1 MASLTGERTR
11 PEAPPQES
19 QVENIDLTISGMTCA
34 ACESFVQ
41 KTLREQEGVREASV
55 NLLTHSA
62 RVTID
67 PQTAH
72 PAKLIQAVEEAGYG
86 AALRPRES
94 ARERRPEERRQRA
107 EEQARLKR
115 GAIFALTL
123 GAVAMV
129 VTMGPFAMH
138 GNTLVNYAL
147 LAASLVTMAGP
158 GRMFYVQGVKAALHG
173 GANMSTLITLGTGA
187 ALAWSLVATLLPH
200 RLHAAGIEPE
210 VYYEP
215 IIFILGFM
223 LLGKYFE
230 SRAKG
235 RTTDAIE
242 ALMELQPDHVTRLE
256 NGVPRIVPLEAVQAG
271 DLVLLRPGE
280 RIPVDGEV
288 LEGRSAVD
296 ESMLTGEPMPVD
308 KQPGS
313 RVVGGT
319 LNRSGSLQ
327 IRATT
332 LGEESVLARIV
343 RLTEDAQMSK
353 APVQDLADRVSARF
367 VPVVLALAILT
378 LIAWLWIGGTA
389 QLARA
394 VSSAVAVLIIA
405 CPCAM
410 GLAVPTALMV
420 ATGRGAQL
428 GILIRGAA
436 VFERLEQIDTVVF
449 DKTGTITEGSPK
461 VVESFAVEG
470 APEKLW
476 QFASAVEALSEHPL
490 AKAVASFAASEPG
503 LVATDFQSHEGRG
516 AQGTVDGQTVLAGSL
531 RFLEEQGID
540 VTPLQVAS
548 ERWMSE
554 GKTLVAIAVDGKA
567 AGLLAIEDPL
577 RGSSKPAMQ
586 QLHQVRLGT
595 LMLSG
600 DQEASAR
607 RVADSVGIDA
617 VRAQLLPGD
626 KLEVIRDL
634 QQQGKVLAMVG
645 DGVNDAPALA
655 QADVGIAMGTGT
667 GVAKEAAGVTLL
679 RPDLQIIPVAYRL
692 AAKTMRTIR
701 QNLFWAFG
709 YNVIAIPVAAG
720 VLYPFTGWLLSPA
733 LAGAA
738 MAFSSVSVVLNSLR
752 LNRFG
757 GKA

>member
-1 MASLTGERTR
+1 MASPAGERTR
-11 PEAPPQES
+11 RGDPPQTTQTET
-19 QVENIDLTISGMTCA
+19 IDLTISGMTCA

-41 KTLREQEGVREASV
+41 KTLREQEGVREATV
-55 NLLTHSA
+55 NLLTQSA
-62 RVTID
+62 RLVVD
-67 PQTAH
+67 LQTAN
-72 PAKLIQAVEEAGYG
+72 PAKLIQAVEDAGYG
-86 AALRPRES
+86 AALRPRQAS
-94 ARERRPEERRQRA
+94 RERRPEERRRRA
-107 EEQARLKR
+107 EEQAHLKR
-115 GAIFALTL
+115 GAIFALAL
-123 GAVAMV
+123 GAVAMA

-138 GNTLVNYAL
+138 GNSIVNYAM

-187 ALAWSLVATLLPH
+187 ALAWSLAATMFPH
-200 RLHAAGIEPE
+200 RFHAAGIEPE

-256 NGVPRIVPLEAVQAG
+256 SGVPRIVPLEAIQAG
-271 DLVLLRPGE
+271 DLVLLRPGD

-332 LGEESVLARIV
+332 LGEDSVLARIV

-367 VPVVLALAILT
+367 VPVVLALAVVT
-378 LIAWLWIGGTA
+378 LIVWLWIGGTA

-410 GLAVPTALMV
+410 GLGVPTALMV

-428 GILIRGAA
+428 GILLRGAD
-436 VFERLEQIDTVVF
+436 VFERLQQITTVVF

-461 VVESFAVEG
+461 VTERFALTS
-470 APEKLW
+470 APANLW
-476 QFASAVEALSEHPL
+476 EMAAAVEALSEHPL
-490 AKAVASFAASEPG
+490 AKAVANSGGAKPAMVAA
-503 LVATDFQSHEGRG
+503 DFQSYEGRG
-516 AQGTVDGQTVLAGSL
+516 AQGTVDGRTVLIGSL
-531 RFLEEQGID
+531 RFLQEKGID
-540 VTPLQVAS
+540 AAPLQGAAD
-548 ERWMSE
+548 RWLAE
-554 GKTLVAIAVDGKA
+554 GKTLVAVAVDA
-567 AGLLAIEDPL
+567 EPAGLLAIEDPL
-577 RGSSKPAMQ
+577 RGSAKPAVEQ
-586 QLHQVRLGT
+586 IHKARLQT

-607 RVADSVGIDA
+607 RVASSVGIGT
-617 VRAQLLPGD
+617 VRAQLLPSD
-626 KLEVIRDL
+626 KLEAIRQL
-634 QQQGKVLAMVG
+634 QREGKVVAMVG

-655 QADVGIAMGTGT
+655 QADVGIALGTGT

-679 RPDLQIIPVAYRL
+679 RPDLRSIAVAYRL
-692 AAKTMRTIR
+692 ASKTMRTIR

-752 LNRFG
+752 LNQFG
-757 GKA
+757 GDA